1 MLNQFVEYTRVENT
15 VVSTLGG
22 GQPGKKIK
30 DPKASGSM
38 LGSCWHYFSLLG
50 APGTLFARLAVLVV
64 ALGLFLCVLGGSG
77 LDFGGVWDA
86 PGRALEVPGEHFGRF
101 FRACA
106 LVIRKTS

>member
-1 MLNQFVEYTRVENT
+1 MVENT

-22 GQPGKKIK
+22 GQPGTRIK
-30 DPKASGSM
+30 DPDPFQKFVTPSTHCFA
-38 LGSCWHYFSLLG
+38 LLG
-50 APGTLFARLAVLVV
+50 APGTLFACLAVLVV
-64 ALGLFLCVLGGSG
+64 ALGPFLCVLGSSG

>member
-1 MLNQFVEYTRVENT
+1 M
-15 VVSTLGG
+15 
-22 GQPGKKIK
+22 
-30 DPKASGSM
+30 
-38 LGSCWHYFSLLG
+38 G
-50 APGTLFARLAVLVV
+50 APGMLFARRAVLVV
-64 ALGLFLCVLGGSG
+64 ALALFWCVLDGSG

>member
-1 MLNQFVEYTRVENT
+1 ML
-15 VVSTLGG
+15 
-22 GQPGKKIK
+22 
-30 DPKASGSM
+30 A
-38 LGSCWHYFSLLG
+38 HFSLFG

-86 PGRALEVPGEHFGRF
+86 PGRPLEVPGEHFGRF